1 MFNIKRGKNGIAYR
15 YVKSGLIY
23 TLYGKDIRR
32 CRCKKCKHTLP
43 ESEFYH
49 RKNGDPFAVCVS
61 CDDTRRLLD
70 GKIQRRREKGVY
82 VDKDL
87 QPITTLESFI
97 HNG

>member
-1 MFNIKRGKNGIAYR
+1 MANIKRGNNGVAYR
-15 YVKSGLIY
+15 YVKSGLIN

-32 CRCKKCKHTLP
+32 CQCKTCKRSLP

-49 RKNGDPFAVCVS
+49 RKNGDPLRDCIS
-61 CDDTRRLLD
+61 CDDARRLLA

-82 VDKDL
+82 VDKEL

-97 HNG
+97 